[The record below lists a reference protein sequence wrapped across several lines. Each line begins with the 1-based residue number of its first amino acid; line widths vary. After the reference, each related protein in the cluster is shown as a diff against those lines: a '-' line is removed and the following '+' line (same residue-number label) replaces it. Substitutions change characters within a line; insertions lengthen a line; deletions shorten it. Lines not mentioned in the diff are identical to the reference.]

1 MTTPYDP
8 AQLQNATVVD
18 SAGDKIGDVGQV
30 YLNDETGQPEWVTV
44 STGLFGRKQS
54 FAPVYGSQL
63 AGDTLTLAVTKDAVK
78 NAPNVDPD
86 GHTDDSEQQALY
98 DYYAGHL
105 GAGQASGAQYTQTA
119 GTEDTSAG
127 RSTDTGQYVDT
138 GADTERAGSVGA
150 DAMTRSEERVSVGTE
165 QVETG
170 RARLRKYVVTENVTQ
185 TVPVSREEV
194 RVERVPITEENRGEA
209 LSGPDITEAEHEV
222 TLHAE
227 RPVVQKEAVPVEQ
240 VRLGTET
247 VTDEQTVQEQ
257 VRKEQIDVDHPNTE
271 TRTS

>member
-8 AQLQNATVVD
+8 AQLQGATAVGSD
-18 SAGDKIGDVGQV
+18 GSKIGDVGQV
-30 YLNDETGQPEWVTV
+30 YLNDETGQPEWITV
-44 STGLFGRKQS
+44 STGLLGRKQS

-63 AGDTLTLAVTKDAVK
+63 SGDTLTLAVSKDVVKDA
-78 NAPNVDPD
+78 PNIDPD

-105 GAGQASGAQYTQTA
+105 GTGQTASGDQYAQDADA
-119 GTEDTSAG
+119 GSG
-127 RSTDTGQYVDT
+127 RH
-138 GADTERAGSVGA
+138 TERNARGDG
-150 DAMTRSEERVSVGTE
+150 DAMTRSEERVDVGTE
-165 QVETG
+165 RVEAG

-209 LSGPDITEAEHEV
+209 LSGPEITESEHEV
-222 TLHAE
+222 TLHEE

-257 VRKEQIDVDHPNTE
+257 VRKEKIDVDEPGGNV
-271 TRTS
+271 RDR

>member
-18 SAGDKIGDVGQV
+18 STGDKIGNVEQV

-44 STGLFGRKQS
+44 STGLFGRNQS

-63 AGDTLTLAVTKDAVK
+63 AGDTLTLAVTKDMVK

-98 DYYAGHL
+98 DYYAGNL
-105 GAGQASGAQYTQTA
+105 GTTQTGGAQYTQTG
-119 GTEDTSAG
+119 GTDAAAAQVT
-127 RSTDTGQYVDT
+127 TDTGQYADS
-138 GADTERAGSVGA
+138 GADTEQTADRGAG
-150 DAMTRSEERVSVGTE
+150 AMTRSEERVNVGTE
-165 QVETG
+165 RVATG

-185 TVPVSREEV
+185 TVPVTREEV
-194 RVERVPITEENRGEA
+194 RVERVPITEENRDDA
-209 LSGPDITEAEHEV
+209 LSGPEITEAEHEV

-227 RPVVQKEAVPVEQ
+227 RPVVQKETVPVEQ
-240 VRLGTET
+240 VRLGTDT
-247 VTDEQTVQEQ
+247 VTEEQTVQEQ
-257 VRKEQIDVDHPNTE
+257 VRKEQIDVDHPDTE

>member
-18 SAGDKIGDVGQV
+18 STGDKIGDVGQV

-44 STGLFGRKQS
+44 STGLFGRNQS

-63 AGDTLTLAVTKDAVK
+63 AGNTLTLAVTKATVK

-86 GHTDDSEQQALY
+86 GHTDDNEQQALY
-98 DYYAGHL
+98 DYYAGNL
-105 GAGQASGAQYTQTA
+105 GGGQTGGAQYTETA
-119 GTEDTSAG
+119 GTSAG
-127 RSTDTGQYVDT
+127 RVADTGRHAEA
-138 GADTERAGSVGA
+138 GADTERAASAGA
-150 DAMTRSEERVSVGTE
+150 DAMTRSEERVSVDTE

-170 RARLRKYVVTENVTQ
+170 RARLRKYIVTENVTQ

-194 RVERVPITEENRGEA
+194 RVERVPITEENRDEA
-209 LSGPDITEAEHEV
+209 LSGADITEAEHEV

-227 RPVVQKEAVPVEQ
+227 RPVVQKETVPVEQ

-247 VTDEQTVQEQ
+247 VTDEQTVQEK
-257 VRKEQIDVDHPNTE
+257 VRKEQIDVGHPDTD